1 MLAFDA
7 TTGRR
12 IVSTDQLNELKT
24 RKNSFSS
31 FQWLGEEPVDTK
43 ISEGLKEEYNNIVPV
58 ISGDDWTDYRPARP
72 EDFVGRKKILS
83 NIFEFWEN
91 VNRGSSNTR
100 LFSIKA
106 PSGMGKSSVVLKA
119 VSIAS
124 NNRKYSKKFFVFAEP
139 SVGKIRLSHRKRKQR
154 EFAYDS
160 RRVYRPDH
168 GHEKNAL
175 PRFLRHSPQRG

>member
-1 MLAFDA
+1 MLTSEGMYWIVPVTDSEVGLSSSVLAFDA

-43 ISEGLKEEYNNIVPV
+43 LSEVLMEEYNNIVPV

-91 VNRGSSNTR
+91 VNGGSSNTR

-124 NNRKYSKKFFVFAEP
+124 SNRKYSKKFFVFAVDVRTAV
-139 SVGKIRLSHRKRKQR
+139 S
-154 EFAYDS
+154 F
-160 RRVYRPDH
+160 PDMQKWH
-168 GHEKNAL
+168 
-175 PRFLRHSPQRG
+175 